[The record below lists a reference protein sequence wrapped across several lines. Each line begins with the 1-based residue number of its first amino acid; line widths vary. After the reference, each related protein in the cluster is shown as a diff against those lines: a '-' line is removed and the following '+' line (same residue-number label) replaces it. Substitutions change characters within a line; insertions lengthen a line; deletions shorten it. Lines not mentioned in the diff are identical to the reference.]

1 MKELNFKHTWKQICY
16 NRIQLSRNGKEVV
29 GSAIKVFDVFLHR
42 PGSIL
47 ISREEN
53 LLKIKTVECVIGIV
67 RKAVIVILANL
78 ATVVLFSQRRSSKY
92 KSGSCKGVVETF
104 REAVEQYVCPHP
116 LAQLAWGQNTCEA
129 VMQ

>member
-16 NRIQLSRNGKEVV
+16 NRIQFRRNGKEFI

-53 LLKIKTVECVIGIV
+53 LLKIITVE
-67 RKAVIVILANL
+67 L
-78 ATVVLFSQRRSSKY
+78 
-92 KSGSCKGVVETF
+92 
-104 REAVEQYVCPHP
+104 
-116 LAQLAWGQNTCEA
+116 
-129 VMQ
+129 M